1 MDNTTWATEELN
13 SLHGNPDYEL
23 ERLLLD
29 INEKIVDRMD
39 MLAWRNVDLAQ
50 HLDVSRAF
58 VTKLLNGNTNM
69 KLSTLVGVA
78 NALGVQVSMDLLPND
93 ARSYETEEVDLPQ
106 GEEGP
111 SSERVIEIVQIPLA
125 A

>member
-93 ARSYETEEVDLPQ
+93 ARSYETEEVDIPQ
-106 GEEGP
+106 AEEGP
-111 SSERVIEIVQIPLA
+111 SSERVIEIGQIPLA